1 MRTTNYPS
9 DLTDAQFARLAP
21 LLPKAKPGGRPRK
34 VNLHDVVDAI
44 LYVNRT
50 GCQWRQLPKDYG
62 PWSTAYDYFRKWRA
76 AGVWQQLND
85 ALREQVRT
93 KAGRKK
99 TPKTAAPDSQSA
111 KAGGSGGEVGYD
123 AGKKVTGRKR
133 HLLVDS
139 LGLLLAVLVTAAA
152 VTDARAAA
160 DLLAAL
166 PLDQWPRLRVIWAD
180 SAYATAAL
188 AEEVAFW
195 GRYELAVV
203 RRPKGAVGWV
213 LVPKRWVV
221 ERTFAWLL
229 RFRRHARDDER
240 RTDSSE
246 AMIYVSMIHVM
257 LHRLAPEANR
267 HPFKYRRAA

>member
-50 GCQWRQLPKDYG
+50 GCQWRQLPKDFG

-76 AGVWQQLND
+76 AGVWQRLND
-85 ALREQVRT
+85 ALREQVRK
-93 KAGRKK
+93 KAGRKR
-99 TPKTAAPDSQSA
+99 TPKTASLDSQSA
-111 KAGGSGGEVGYD
+111 KAGGSGGESGYD
-123 AGKKVTGRKR
+123 AGKKVSGRKR

-139 LGLLLAVLVTAAA
+139 LGLVLAVLVTAAS

-166 PLDQWPRLRVIWAD
+166 PLDQLPRLAVVWAD

-195 GRYELAVV
+195 GRYELVVV
-203 RRPKGAVGWV
+203 RRPEGARGWV
-213 LVPKRWVV
+213 LVPQRWVV

-229 RFRRHARDDER
+229 RYRRHARDYER
-240 RTDSSE
+240 RTESSE
-246 AMIYVSMIHVM
+246 AMIYVSMVHVM
-257 LHRLAPEANR
+257 LRRLEPEANR
-267 HPFKYRRAA
+267 HPFTYRQAA